1 MSPAAAFVLLVL
13 AIATALFITER
24 LRADLVALLVL
35 VALSAS
41 GILTPL
47 EALSG
52 FSSSAVITI
61 LGIFI
66 LTEALER
73 TGVMQT
79 LGLALVRLGGV
90 DEGKMMLALMLG
102 GACLSLFMNNIAAGT
117 VLLPAAVGL
126 ARERKISPSH
136 LLMPLAFGTLLGGM
150 ATLLTTTNILA
161 SATLRDHNL
170 PSFDLLSFAPI
181 GIPAVLVGTV
191 YMFFIGRRLLPHRA
205 PADWERMLQAGR
217 GQLADI
223 YGLHERWFQARVG
236 RSSPLAGMTLA
247 EAGLGAGLGVNVIAI
262 LYDGKSRLAP
272 PPPTKLNAGDTL
284 YLEARQEQLDSLR
297 ERGLDVLNPNGGEG
311 ESAAPLDT
319 HLQNAESGL
328 FEVILSPRSSVVG
341 KTLREMHFREKYGL
355 NVIAIWRE
363 GRPRRVGVGEMALQ
377 VGDALLVLG
386 PWRRAQLLQSEPDF
400 IVLTTTGD
408 ENVRRS
414 QSKWVVSIMVG
425 VLGLS
430 AIGLLPVAQAM
441 LAGALAVVLIGALT
455 MDEAYQA
462 VEWRVIFLIAGML
475 PAGVAMTKTGAAFWI
490 ADGIV
495 NAIGGLGPLVVLLGL
510 MFITM
515 LLTQVMTGQATIT
528 ILAPIALTTAHVLG
542 GNAFTFVLGVALAS
556 SMAFLTPLGHPVNIL
571 VMGPGGYK
579 FNDFWRVGLLLVL
592 LLFVVFGVLLPLI
605 YGV

>member
-1 MSPAAAFVLLVL
+1 MSPSAAFVLLVL
-13 AIATALFITER
+13 AIAAALFITEKI
-24 LRADLVALLVL
+24 RADLVALLVL

-170 PSFDLLSFAPI
+170 PQLNLLTFAPM
-181 GIPAVLVGTV
+181 GIPAVVVGTL

-205 PADWERMLQAGR
+205 PADWERMMQAGR
-217 GQLADI
+217 GRLADI
-223 YGLHERWFQARVG
+223 YSLRERWFQARVQ
-236 RSSPLAGMTLA
+236 RDSPLAGMTLA

-272 PPPTKLNAGDTL
+272 PPPTRLNAGDTL
-284 YLEARQEQLDSLR
+284 YLEARQEQLESLR
-297 ERGLDVLNPNGGEG
+297 ARGLEVLNPN
-311 ESAAPLDT
+311 AADGDGSTELGTRIED
-319 HLQNAESGL
+319 EDIGL
-328 FEVILSPRSSVVG
+328 FEVILSPRSNAVG
-341 KTLREMHFREKYGL
+341 KTLREIHFREKYGL
-355 NVIAIWRE
+355 SVIAIWRE
-363 GRPRRVGVGEMALQ
+363 GRPRRVGVGDMALQ
-377 VGDALLVLG
+377 SGDALLVLG
-386 PWRRAQLLQSEPDF
+386 ARRRAQLLQSEPDF
-400 IVLTTTGD
+400 IVLTTIGA

-414 QSKWVVSIMVG
+414 KAKWVVAIMVI

-430 AIGLLPVAQAM
+430 AIGVLPVAEAM
-441 LAGALAVVLIGALT
+441 LAGGLAAVLSGALT

-462 VEWRVIFLIAGML
+462 IEWRVIFLIAGML
-475 PAGVAMTKTGAAFWI
+475 PAGVAMTKTGAALWI
-490 ADGIV
+490 ANGIV
-495 NAIGGLGPLVVLLGL
+495 NVIGGMGPLVVLL
-510 MFITM
+510 
-515 LLTQVMTGQATIT
+515 A
-528 ILAPIALTTAHVLG
+528 
-542 GNAFTFVLGVALAS
+542 
-556 SMAFLTPLGHPVNIL
+556 
-571 VMGPGGYK
+571 
-579 FNDFWRVGLLLVL
+579 
-592 LLFVVFGVLLPLI
+592 
-605 YGV
+605 